1 MEVLTYTYLEQVVLP
16 CPCKFVK
23 ILTIWNNASW
33 YILKKIHSLRGS
45 SALKF
50 HAKNRYVTNH
60 EARGAIS
67 IFHTGNII
75 GIHKSGYEF
84 SLNFISF
91 FLSERK
97 PVSFTSVNVG
107 ASWSKAIPVE
117 STVSNQKQKTLVQPR
132 GRQPS
137 FKNCLYKIYTINL
150 RKLVLIVFRV
160 IVLLPLQCN
169 ITESLALRSRN
180 STLNTSPRRVT
191 NQSARIL

>member
-1 MEVLTYTYLEQVVLP
+1 MYKPNWVFGYWRHILKMFHLGTHLLLTSHCIKTLTKRWMEVLTYTYLEQVVLP

-117 STVSNQKQKTLVQPR
+117 STVSN
-132 GRQPS
+132 
-137 FKNCLYKIYTINL
+137 
-150 RKLVLIVFRV
+150 
-160 IVLLPLQCN
+160 
-169 ITESLALRSRN
+169 
-180 STLNTSPRRVT
+180 
-191 NQSARIL
+191 